1 MAKGHCIGISKGF
14 VEDVISKMILKNLLD
29 FSEEEALF
37 GKSCGGREIW
47 TYRGRVEGRV
57 EEMGVIT
64 EKVLPGEVRTHSL
77 IVHSVY
83 KSHVPE

>member
-47 TYRGRVEGRV
+47 TYRGRVEPTP

>member
-47 TYRGRVEGRV
+47 TYRWRVEGRV

>member
-14 VEDVISKMILKNLLD
+14 
-29 FSEEEALF
+29 
-37 GKSCGGREIW
+37 
-47 TYRGRVEGRV
+47 V

>member
-1 MAKGHCIGISKGF
+1 M
-14 VEDVISKMILKNLLD
+14 V
-29 FSEEEALF
+29 
-37 GKSCGGREIW
+37 KSCGGREIQTCRW
-47 TYRGRVEGRV
+47 RVEGRV

-64 EKVLPGEVRTHSL
+64 EKALPGEVRTHSL